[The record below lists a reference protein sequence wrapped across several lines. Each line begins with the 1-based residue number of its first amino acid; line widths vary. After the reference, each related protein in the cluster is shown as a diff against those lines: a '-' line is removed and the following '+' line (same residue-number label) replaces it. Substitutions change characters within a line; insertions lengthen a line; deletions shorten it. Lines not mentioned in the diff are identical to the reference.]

1 MKSFSAVI
9 FSMSYFIFLTIFA
22 CPPENEA
29 EELTENNPKN
39 SNPNQ
44 YKTCSETKNSQKP
57 IRGIH
62 FKKGSRTSVLVL
74 GGGYSASGNQVSLE
88 KNVQY
93 FRKIR
98 SELSLRNAS
107 EHTYFADGNETG
119 RDLQF
124 FDPNYKV
131 PLINKVLAELF
142 GNPKTIY
149 HQYRSNLLKPDGP
162 SSLKLVDQWFEK
174 RKLITEPSNNLIY
187 FTGHGGKGE
196 TKKPYNT
203 TVYLWSNTKLKVS
216 EFVKKLDTIPEN
228 DPTFL
233 VMVQCYSGGFAN
245 VIFKDGDPSKSISN
259 HSRAGFFSTLQSRVA
274 AGCTPDIREENYQE
288 YSTSFWEALSGLS
301 RIGKPVVKPDYNQ
314 DGSTSLMEAHSYVSI
329 HSETIDVPVKTSDVL
344 LRKYLTIN
352 PPSIQ
357 KNEKGKSI
365 FQKYIPNIFSL
376 DNNSTKS
383 NKNIEE
389 STIEEFEEFAQP
401 EEKAVLIALLK
412 KLEIKDKYPLKE
424 MKELSEKLKKQK
436 GQVEK
441 DKKKHVEI
449 KNKHRD
455 TLRKRLKSQYPELV
469 NPYHPIVT
477 KLFQTS
483 EKQKILAMINQDDL
497 WKKLLNEKIDIQKF
511 ESQKFLIEK
520 KEAKLLR
527 ARRCLENIFL
537 TKKLMFEGTDT
548 EKENFKKLQK
558 LERTIPE
565 RNWRL

>member
-1 MKSFSAVI
+1 
-9 FSMSYFIFLTIFA
+9 MSYFTFLTAFA
-22 CPPENEA
+22 CPPENKAQEITDNN
-29 EELTENNPKN
+29 TEN

-44 YKTCSETKNSQKP
+44 YKTGSEAKISQKP
-57 IRGIH
+57 LREIH
-62 FKKGSRTSVLVL
+62 FKKDSRTRVLVL
-74 GGGYSASGNQVSLE
+74 GGGYSASGNQISLE
-88 KNVQY
+88 NNVKY

-98 SELSLRNAS
+98 SELNLENAS
-107 EHTYFADGNETG
+107 EQTYFADGNETG
-119 RDLQF
+119 RDIQF

-131 PLINKVLAELF
+131 PLINEVLAELF
-142 GNPKTIY
+142 GNSKTIY
-149 HQYRSNLLKPDGP
+149 HQYRSNLLNPDGP
-162 SSLKLVDQWFEK
+162 SSLKLLDQWFEK

-203 TVYLWSNTKLKVS
+203 SAYLWSNAKLKVS

-228 DPTFL
+228 DPIFL

-245 VIFKDGDPSKSISN
+245 VIFKDGDPNKSFSN

-329 HSETIDVPVKTSDVL
+329 HSETIDVPIKTSDVL

-352 PPSIQ
+352 PSSIE
-357 KNEKGKSI
+357 KSEKGKSI

-383 NKNIEE
+383 KKLIEE
-389 STIEEFEEFAQP
+389 STIEEFEEFAQS
-401 EEKAVLIALLK
+401 EEKVVFIALLK
-412 KLEIKDKYPLKE
+412 KLEIKNKYPLKE
-424 MKELSEKLKKQK
+424 IKELSEKLKKQK
-436 GQVEK
+436 GLVEK
-441 DKKKHVEI
+441 DKKKHLEL

-455 TLRKRLKSQYPELV
+455 TLRKRLKNKYPELV

-477 KLFQTS
+477 NLFQPP

-497 WKKLLNEKIDIQKF
+497 WKKLLNEKNNIQKF

-520 KEAKLLR
+520 KEAKVLR
-527 ARRCLENIFL
+527 VKRCLENIFL
-537 TKKLMFEGTDT
+537 TKKLMQEGTDT
-548 EKENFKKLQK
+548 EKENFRKLQK

-565 RNWRL
+565 ENWGIHLKKDTERF

>member
-1 MKSFSAVI
+1 
-9 FSMSYFIFLTIFA
+9 MSYFTFLTAFA
-22 CPPENEA
+22 CPPENKAQEITDNN
-29 EELTENNPKN
+29 TEN

-44 YKTCSETKNSQKP
+44 YKTGSEAKISQKP
-57 IRGIH
+57 LREIH
-62 FKKGSRTSVLVL
+62 FKKDSRTRVLVL
-74 GGGYSASGNQVSLE
+74 GGGYSASGNQISLE
-88 KNVQY
+88 NNVKY

-98 SELSLRNAS
+98 SELNLENAS
-107 EHTYFADGNETG
+107 EQTYFADGNETG
-119 RDLQF
+119 RDIQF

-142 GNPKTIY
+142 GNSKTIY
-149 HQYRSNLLKPDGP
+149 HQYRSNLLNPDGP
-162 SSLKLVDQWFEK
+162 SSLKLLDQWFEK

-203 TVYLWSNTKLKVS
+203 SAYLWSNAKLKVS

-245 VIFKDGDPSKSISN
+245 VIFKDGDPNKSFSN

-329 HSETIDVPVKTSDVL
+329 HSETIDVPIKTSDVL

-352 PPSIQ
+352 PSSIE
-357 KNEKGKSI
+357 KSEKGKSI
-365 FQKYIPNIFSL
+365 FQKYIPKIFSL

-383 NKNIEE
+383 KKLIEE
-389 STIEEFEEFAQP
+389 STIEEFEEFAQS
-401 EEKAVLIALLK
+401 EEKVVFIELLK
-412 KLEIKDKYPLKE
+412 KLEIKNKYPLKE
-424 MKELSEKLKKQK
+424 IKELSEKLKKQK
-436 GQVEK
+436 GLVEK
-441 DKKKHVEI
+441 DKKKHLEL

-455 TLRKRLKSQYPELV
+455 TLRKRLKNKYPELV

-477 KLFQTS
+477 NLFQPP

-497 WKKLLNEKIDIQKF
+497 WKKLLNEKNNIQKF

-520 KEAKLLR
+520 KEAKVLR
-527 ARRCLENIFL
+527 VKRCLENIFL
-537 TKKLMFEGTDT
+537 TKKLMQEGTDT
-548 EKENFKKLQK
+548 EKENFRKLQR

-565 RNWRL
+565 ENWGIHLKKDTERF